1 MESDQE
7 KIYVVDENNLPLAVM
22 ASEQV
27 HAQGLG
33 HRGFML
39 LLTDARGRL
48 VLRRLDMDHPRD
60 PGRWDVVG
68 SGHVAAGQA
77 AEEAAEG
84 CLPPAAAGLA
94 GSLRHLRTLHGGA
107 GTGREIVEV
116 FCAGMPDQA
125 GRLLLQDRGF
135 LAVDHDEL
143 SALTASYADQLSA
156 GLLAVWNLGLHSEAA
171 S

>member
-7 KIYVVDENNLPLAVM
+7 KIYVVDENNLSLAVM

-27 HAQGLG
+27 HEQGLR
-33 HRGFML
+33 HRGFL
-39 LLTDARGRL
+39 LLLADGQNRL
-48 VLRRLDMDHPRD
+48 LLRRLDKSHPQY
-60 PGRWDVVG
+60 PGRWDIVG
-68 SGHVAAGQA
+68 SGHVMAGQA

-84 CLPPAAAGLA
+84 CLPPAVADLG
-94 GSLRHLRTLHGGA
+94 GNLRHLLTLPTGA

-116 FCAGMPDQA
+116 FCAEIHDQVA
-125 GRLLLQDRGF
+125 GLLLRDRAF

-143 SALTASYADQLSA
+143 SALATSYPDQLSPA
-156 GLLAVWNLGLHSEAA
+156 LMTVWNLRLHPTDA